1 MTECGCPKLLSQRF
15 RISVARFEMT
25 RSRSSCSQKRTTCQP
40 AVLECCSLFSVP
52 GDIALKFEGP
62 IVSVDVWLV
71 TVLGAAVPEAP
82 VDEDRDLLSSEC
94 DIRPEQLAIDPD
106 GVVLPE
112 SVSESM
118 KS

>member
-1 MTECGCPKLLSQRF
+1 MPKIAESALPNQCRKVRDDAIEIL
-15 RISVARFEMT
+15 VLPEAHHL
-25 RSRSSCSQKRTTCQP
+25 P
-40 AVLECCSLFSVP
+40 AGVLECCSLFSVP

-94 DIRPEQLAIDPD
+94 DIRPEQLAIDPE